1 LYFLRRAN
9 ISPTKVAKAL
19 IELFGE
25 MVFVHGFVHG
35 DPHPGNILVSPQGH
49 GKFSLVLLD
58 HGIYRE
64 LDQKFR
70 LDYCQ
75 LWKALILLD
84 TKKIL
89 ELGEQFGVG
98 KYAKYFPVIFTGR
111 TLESKSALGTQM
123 SSEEQRRLKEDLSS
137 LGMDDISSFM
147 EALPRDFYVIL
158 RTDGLLRS
166 ILGNLGAPRH
176 VRLLTYAKCAIH
188 GLEKQPKL
196 ESGMS
201 KSTKLNLTPVII
213 ILS

>member
-1 LYFLRRAN
+1 ML
-9 ISPTKVAKAL
+9 IIQVAKAL

-25 MVFVHGFVHG
+25 MIFVHGFVHG
-35 DPHPGNILVSPQGH
+35 DPHPGNILVSPQGQ

-58 HGIYRE
+58 HGIYKE

-84 TKKIL
+84 SQKIL
-89 ELGEQFGVG
+89 ELGEHFGVG

-111 TLESKSALGTQM
+111 TIESKSILGTQM
-123 SSEEQRRLKEDLSS
+123 SIEEKTRLKQDLNS

-147 EALPRDFYVIL
+147 ESLPPDFLTIL

-176 VRLLTYAKCAIH
+176 VRLLTYAKCALY
-188 GLEKQPKL
+188 GLEEQPKSQ
-196 ESGMS
+196 SGVFQ
-201 KSTKLNLTPVII
+201 LTSFIENSLDLI
-213 ILS
+213 S